1 MARIAIATLQNGWD
15 CRWSRPDDHAGPTS
29 LTGESVVCE
38 RTGVQRRVSLAE
50 CEGCVHWELAH
61 NGPETVALAASSLH
75 EPLLLTERLTESLA
89 GSLADSLADPPSL
102 VARGLYL
109 ATWVAIV
116 ATAVLLIACGLAILT
131 SPLAIPVT
139 VMLFLTAAALV
150 GFACTGQLPQP

>member
-29 LTGESVVCE
+29 LAGESVVCE

-61 NGPETVALAASSLH
+61 NGPETVAMAAASLH
-75 EPLLLTERLTESLA
+75 EPLLLTESRSESLA
-89 GSLADSLADPPSL
+89 KSFAETVAAPQSL

-109 ATWVAIV
+109 ATWVAIA
-116 ATAVLLIACGLAILT
+116 ATAVLLIIGGLAILT
-131 SPLAIPVT
+131 TPLAIPVT

-150 GFACTGQLPQP
+150 GFACTGQLPRP